1 MRQRKNFTLPIFALL
16 LITTV
21 SPAQLN
27 NPKPRTIVTTDGE
40 VDDMDSFIRLLYY
53 TDGLNLV
60 GLIYSASEF
69 HYAGDGK
76 GTTFTSNMP
85 WAKQYG
91 TRTDL
96 RWLGTQW
103 MQDYIDQYAKVYPNL
118 ILHDKN
124 YPTPQHL
131 KSLVRV
137 GNIEFEGEMT
147 KDTDGSNF
155 IRNMLLD
162 NNTEPVLIQM
172 WGGTNTVA
180 RALKSIEDT
189 YKNSTEWP
197 SIQKKI
203 NDKLVLYIILDQD
216 ETYTNYVSKSW
227 PDLTIIL
234 STAQFWSFAYAWKPM
249 APQVMRPY
257 LGGTWFAENIKF
269 NHGPLLASYFLWGDG
284 QKLAGDFDHTHGD
297 TVEVRE
303 KKMTQYDFISEG
315 DSPSYLHLV
324 DVGLRNIEDISYGGW
339 GGRMTRTDNPHVWQD
354 GDKSSDFNP
363 YTQKMDKTYP
373 QTRWFDAMQNDF
385 AARAD
390 WGVKSYNEANH
401 SPVVKL
407 KHANNITAA
416 AGDVV
421 KLEGTATDPDKNKV
435 TYKWWQYFDV
445 DSYEGKISIDKPL
458 SAKASFVVPGD
469 AKRGDTI
476 HVILEVTDDGMPS
489 LTRYQ
494 RVIVTVK

>member
-1 MRQRKNFTLPIFALL
+1 MKKLLVLTLLFVTSISF
-16 LITTV
+16 
-21 SPAQLN
+21 AQLN
-27 NPKPRTIVTTDGE
+27 DPKPRTIVTTDGE

-53 TDGLNLV
+53 TNELNLV
-60 GLIYSASEF
+60 GLVYSASEF

-91 TRTDL
+91 TRTEL
-96 RWLGTQW
+96 RWLGTRW
-103 MQDYIDQYAKVYPNL
+103 MQDYIDQYGKVYDHL

-131 KSLVRV
+131 KSLVKI
-137 GNIEFEGEMT
+137 GNIDFEGEMT
-147 KDTDGSNF
+147 KDTDASNF

-189 YKNSTEWP
+189 YKNSAEWT
-197 SIQKKI
+197 SIRKKI

-216 ETYTNYVSKSW
+216 ETYTKYISKTW

-249 APQVMRPY
+249 APQSMHPY
-257 LGGTWFAENIKF
+257 LGGKWFAENIKF
-269 NHGPLLASYFLWGDG
+269 NHGPLLAGYFLWGDG
-284 QKLAGDFDHTHGD
+284 QKLANDFDHTHGD
-297 TVEVRE
+297 TAEVR
-303 KKMTQYDFISEG
+303 KKNMTQYDFISEG

-339 GGRMTRTDNPHVWQD
+339 GGRMTRTDNRRLWQD
-354 GDKSSDFNP
+354 GDNASDYNP

-390 WGVKSYNEANH
+390 WGVKSYKEANH
-401 SPVVKL
+401 PPVVKL
-407 KHANNITAA
+407 MHKNNLSAA
-416 AGDVV
+416 AGEVV
-421 KLEGTATDPDKNKV
+421 KLEGEVTDPDKNKV
-435 TYKWWQYFDV
+435 TYKWWQYFEV
-445 DSYEGKISIDKPL
+445 DSYEGKISIDKQG
-458 SAKASFVVPGD
+458 SSTTSFIVPKD
-469 AKRGDTI
+469 AKKGDTI
-476 HVILEVTDDGMPS
+476 HVILEVTDEGTPP